1 VNSKVK
7 ATRNLKDNWISWIPY
22 LERAQFSKAVNDT
35 LQKEKQLAAALKQN
49 DKFGAK
55 RIEQTLDVELNAYVA
70 DLEAKIVLLSELM
83 FRCVRSSEERC
94 N

>member
-1 VNSKVK
+1 MK

-55 RIEQTLDVELNAYVA
+55 RIEQTLDVELNGA
-70 DLEAKIVLLSELM
+70 DSMPLESIEYSQWCLQNPRGTKAG
-83 FRCVRSSEERC
+83 CVVS
-94 N
+94 